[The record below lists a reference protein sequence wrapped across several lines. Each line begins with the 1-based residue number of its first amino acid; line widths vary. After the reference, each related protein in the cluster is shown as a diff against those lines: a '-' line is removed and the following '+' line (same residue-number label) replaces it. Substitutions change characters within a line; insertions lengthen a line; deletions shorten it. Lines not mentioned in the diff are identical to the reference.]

1 MDAKVFGSTIMRLRK
16 EKGYTQAELAE
27 KLHISDKTVS
37 KWENGQGFPNIS
49 QLPALAN
56 LFGVTTDYL
65 LFEENKGIT
74 FAGSL
79 IVDVVKNI
87 DEYPVCGMLAN
98 VTSAKQSVGGCVP
111 NTGIDVAVL
120 DRTLPV
126 SAVGRIGDDENG
138 RFLISKLQSNGINV
152 SGIKVSSG
160 EQTAFCDVMSMP
172 SGERTFFA
180 CRGANASFTS
190 EDIDVNALTCKIFHI
205 GYILLLDKFD
215 APDEKYG
222 TVMARALSA
231 VQKRGIKTSID
242 MVSASKVSDYAIIRP
257 ALAYSDYVIINEI
270 ECCGIWGLDA
280 RNADGTINESNLR
293 LAMQKMM
300 DAGVGEKV
308 VVHSKEAG
316 YCLNKND
323 QFFKVGSLKIPSSMI
338 KGSVGAGDAFCAGCL
353 YALYHDY
360 PEEEMLKFASMT
372 AGISLFAE
380 NSVDGMRSKA
390 EVEKVMS
397 QFERRDV

>member
-1 MDAKVFGSTIMRLRK
+1 MDAKVFGATIMKLRK
-16 EKGYTQAELAE
+16 ENGYTQAKLAE

-37 KWENGQGFPNIS
+37 KWENGLGYPDIA

-79 IVDVVKNI
+79 IVDVVTTI
-87 DEYPVCGMLAN
+87 DRYPNCGMMAN
-98 VTSAKQSVGGCVP
+98 ILSTKKSVGGCVP
-111 NTGIDVAVL
+111 NTGIDLAVL

-126 SAVGRIGDDENG
+126 SALGRIGDDENG
-138 RFLISKLQSNGINV
+138 RFLISKLQFKGVNV
-152 SGIKVSSG
+152 SGVKVSTN
-160 EQTAFCDVMSMP
+160 EQTSFCNVMSLP
-172 SGERTFFA
+172 TGERTFFSY
-180 CRGANASFTS
+180 RGANACFSP
-190 EDIDVNALTCKIFHI
+190 EDIDVSSLTCKIFHI

-215 APDEKYG
+215 VPDERYG
-222 TVMARALSA
+222 TVMAKTLCAI
-231 VQKRGIKTSID
+231 QKRGIKTSID
-242 MVSASKVSDYAIIRP
+242 MVSDSNISNYAIIRP

-270 ECCGIWGLDA
+270 ECCGIWELEA
-280 RNADGTINESNLR
+280 RKADGSIHEENLR

-323 QFFKVGSLKIPSSMI
+323 EFFKVGSLKIPGSMI

-360 PEEEMLKFASMT
+360 SEEEMLRFASMT

-380 NSVDGMRSKA
+380 NSVDGMRSRT
-390 EVEKVMS
+390 EVEKIMS

>member
-1 MDAKVFGSTIMRLRK
+1 MNAKVFGATIMRLRK

-37 KWENGQGFPNIS
+37 KWENGLGYPDIAQI
-49 QLPALAN
+49 PAIAN

-74 FAGSL
+74 FAGSM
-79 IVDVVKNI
+79 IVDVVKTI
-87 DEYPVCGMLAN
+87 DEYPECGMLTN
-98 VTSAKQSVGGCVP
+98 IRSAKQSVGGCVP

-138 RFLISKLQSNGINV
+138 RFLISKLQANGINV
-152 SGIKVSSG
+152 SGVRVSSD
-160 EQTAFCDVMSMP
+160 EQTSFCDVMSMP
-172 SGERTFFA
+172 TGERTFFS
-180 CRGANASFTS
+180 CRGANAQFCP
-190 EDIDVNALTCKIFHI
+190 EDIDVSSLTCKIFHI

-222 TVMARALSA
+222 TVMAKTLSA
-231 VQKRGIKTSID
+231 IQKRGIKTSID
-242 MVSASKVSDYAIIRP
+242 MVSASNVSDYAIIRP
-257 ALAYSDYVIINEI
+257 SLAYSDYVIINEI
-270 ECCGIWGLDA
+270 ECCGIWGLEA
-280 RNADGTINESNLR
+280 RNADGTINEANLR

-323 QFFKVGSLKIPSSMI
+323 EFFKVGSLKIPKERI

-372 AGISLFAE
+372 AGCSLFAE
-380 NSVDGMRSKA
+380 NSVDGMRGKA
-390 EVEKVMS
+390 EVEKIMS
-397 QFERRDV
+397 EFERRSV

>member
-180 CRGANASFTS
+180 CRGANASFTP